1 MFCQAPVE
9 FTLNSD
15 ERRWKRTRG
24 KRRREQGQEDR
35 RTQIREERMGDVV
48 GQGGGVKGKE
58 TKERR
63 QGGRISRGRKV
74 EKEIKMDR
82 MKRE

>member
-1 MFCQAPVE
+1 
-9 FTLNSD
+9 
-15 ERRWKRTRG
+15 
-24 KRRREQGQEDR
+24 
-35 RTQIREERMGDVV
+35 MGDVV